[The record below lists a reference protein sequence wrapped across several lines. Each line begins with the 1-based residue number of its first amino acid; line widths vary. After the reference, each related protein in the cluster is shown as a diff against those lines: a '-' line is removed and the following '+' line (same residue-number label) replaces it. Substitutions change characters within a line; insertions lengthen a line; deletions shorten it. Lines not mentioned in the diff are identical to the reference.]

1 MIDLIH
7 QSKNIFKKIFK
18 SSLLAGI
25 NQFCKFSL
33 TQIFHWNSDKCA
45 FGGLT
50 G

>member
-1 MIDLIH
+1 MLVKKTPDLIRRFYLCSDD
-7 QSKNIFKKIFK
+7 QSLND
-18 SSLLAGI
+18 
-25 NQFCKFSL
+25 L